1 MQKYPNGDKVTTNIS
16 NFGKASETKSLCDGG
31 LSQIY
36 QASDLIIHGSYY
48 SGHVFHLCA
57 SSSLDYG
64 ICPYCSHRSESVH
77 SKYLGRY
84 KTCPFSV
91 SVLSFILKYASSSAT
106 IRTVAGRLL
115 PSSLATKCSAI
126 GGAPA
131 DARGWWPVRDYW
143 CLQVLP
149 AGCLDTWAYTSVP
162 LPSCVISTGCI
173 PLHTKMSER

>member
-1 MQKYPNGDKVTTNIS
+1 MATKLQQIFQTSARQVRQNLFAMKDYPRFTKPMTLSFMDRIIRDTSSTSMHPRPLTTASVLIAVIAARASTANI
-16 NFGKASETKSLCDGG
+16 
-31 LSQIY
+31 
-36 QASDLIIHGSYY
+36 
-48 SGHVFHLCA
+48 
-57 SSSLDYG
+57 
-64 ICPYCSHRSESVH
+64 
-77 SKYLGRY
+77 LGRY